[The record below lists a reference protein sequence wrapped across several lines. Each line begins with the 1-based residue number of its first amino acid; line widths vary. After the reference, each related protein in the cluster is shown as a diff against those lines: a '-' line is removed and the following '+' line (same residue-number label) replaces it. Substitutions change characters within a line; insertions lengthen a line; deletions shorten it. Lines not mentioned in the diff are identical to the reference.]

1 MSSHQIVR
9 AAPLGSVSIFRVVAA
24 VERLVAA
31 TAAWRN
37 ARATEREL
45 RKLSDA
51 QLEDVGLFRGQIA
64 DIADE
69 LARA

>member
-1 MSSHQIVR
+1 MSSRQIVR
-9 AAPLGSVSIFRVVAA
+9 AAPLGSTTIFHLVAR
-24 VERLVAA
+24 VERLFAV

-45 RKLSDA
+45 LQLSDA

-64 DIADE
+64 DIADA
-69 LARA
+69 LAKG